1 MGRER
6 IIKERIRKPRD
17 AGSITR
23 YLRVNL
29 FIGEDKPIEKL
40 VHVLVVE
47 AFIGEVKEGKV
58 INHIDGNS
66 LNNNLNN
73 LEIITHSENMTDMHQ
88 RIKKKR
94 QSYKYKLLDTQ
105 TGIIIEFDS
114 SIKLGEELGLSSASV
129 RNYANGLWK
138 GLAKDKYKITR
149 EEII

>member
-1 MGRER
+1 MER
-6 IIKERIRKPRD
+6 KRVIKERIRKPRE
-17 AGSITR
+17 AGSITK
-23 YLRVNL
+23 YLRINL
-29 FIGEDKPIEKL
+29 FVGEEKPIEKL

-47 AFIGEVKEGKV
+47 AFIGEIEEGKA

-73 LEIITHSENMTDMHQ
+73 LEIVTHSENMSDMYQ

-94 QSYKYKLLDTQ
+94 LLYKYKLLDTQ
-105 TGIIIEFDS
+105 TGNIIEFDS
-114 SIKLGEELGLSSASV
+114 SIKLGKEIGLSSASV

-149 EEII
+149 EEIF